1 MSTEE
6 TSRAHVRLVW
16 TVLVP
21 FAAGFFLSN
30 YFRTVNAVLAPNLI
44 DELALRATDLGLLSS
59 VYFFTTAF
67 FQLPLGLLID
77 RYGPGRVQ
85 AVLMAVAAVGMLIFA
100 LGQDRT
106 ELILARAIMGIG
118 AAGALMTSFQAVILW
133 FPPRQWPFFNGCI
146 LSGGGLGALAA
157 TSPTELMLHFVGW
170 RDVMIAVGITSIAV
184 SLITRVVVPERREL
198 AKNRTLAQQIIGI
211 GQVYR
216 DRVFWRIAPVYAA
229 TVGGTLA
236 FQGLWSGPWLRDVAH
251 LTPDEV
257 AGDLLVITVLQI
269 ASYVFIGYIAHV
281 MDRRGIGLR
290 QIVGVGTG
298 LFLISE
304 LPLLL
309 PSGSG
314 RWLVLFG
321 VGSLANAS
329 LLCFPILAARF
340 PSSLMGRANTALN
353 FIVFAGAFVAQY
365 AIGVII
371 DLFSTAP
378 PIAYPSLAYQMAF
391 GILMLAQLLAWIW
404 YLIPTRSTLERDH
417 ALH

>member
-1 MSTEE
+1 VSAEE

-30 YFRTVNAVLAPNLI
+30 YFRIVNAVLAPDLV
-44 DELALRATDLGLLSS
+44 DDLGLTAADLGLLSS
-59 VYFFTTAF
+59 VYFFTTAL

-77 RYGPGRVQ
+77 RYGPRRVQ
-85 AVLMAVAAVGMLIFA
+85 AVLMAVAAIGVLIFA
-100 LGQDRT
+100 LGQNRT
-106 ELILARAIMGIG
+106 ELILGRAIMGVG

-133 FPPRQWPFFNGCI
+133 FPPRRWPFFNGCI

-157 TSPTELMLHFVGW
+157 TSPTELVLQFAGW
-170 RDVMIAVGITSIAV
+170 RGVMVAAGVTSIAV
-184 SLITRVVVPERREL
+184 CLITCVVVPGRREL
-198 AKNRTLAQQIIGI
+198 SENTTLGQQIIGM

-216 DRVFWRIAPVYAA
+216 DRVFWRIAPVYAV

-236 FQGLWSGPWLRDVAH
+236 FQGLWSGPWLKDVAH
-251 LTPDEV
+251 LLPDEV
-257 AGDLLVITVLQI
+257 AGDLLVVTVLQI
-269 ASYVFIGYIAHV
+269 VSYVFVGYIADV
-281 MDRRGIGLR
+281 LGRRGVSLL

-298 LFLISE
+298 LFLFSE

-309 PSGSG
+309 PSGGG

-353 FIVFAGAFVAQY
+353 LIVFTAAFVAQY

-371 DLFSTAP
+371 DLFSDTP
-378 PIAYPSLAYQMAF
+378 PVGYPSLAYQMAF
-391 GILMLAQLLAWIW
+391 GILMLVQLMAWIW
-404 YLIPTRSTLERDH
+404 YLIPTWSTYLTH
-417 ALH
+417 SG